1 MKKLIALIA
10 LVTLSISTFSQTK
23 DLCARGGLNLAKHR
37 GDVYPHN
44 ANKYGVNFGFT
55 YDFELFNNLY
65 FRPRL
70 KRKYY
75 GMPPRMCSLLHSDFD
90 KFAHSRNAQR
100 QACGRALR

>member
-65 FRPRL
+65 FRPGLYFTMKGTRDKIKHDNNSPWI
-70 KRKYY
+70 KRYLNQNEI
-75 GMPPRMCSLLHSDFD
+75 G
-90 KFAHSRNAQR
+90 
-100 QACGRALR
+100 